1 MPHFISPRT
10 AGESDIVGIGGPLT
24 PETLRNAYAAGIFP
38 WPMTGCPLLWF
49 CPLARAVLEFDRLHI
64 PRRLA
69 RIRKN
74 TKLSFTRDQAFN
86 EVIAACR
93 RTPRSGQS
101 GTWITAE
108 MLRAYQ
114 EFHRLGY
121 AHSVETWDESGQLV
135 GGVYGV
141 LVNGYFSGESMFHL
155 APNAS
160 KLALLFLIEH
170 LEHQGIKWLDCQML
184 TPHMIVLGA
193 HEISRDDFL
202 DRIEQPPSGIIT
214 P

>member
-1 MPHFISPRT
+1 MPHFISPRD
-10 AGESDIVGIGGPLT
+10 AGESDIVGVGGPLT
-24 PETLRNAYAAGIFP
+24 SEALRVAYAAGIFP
-38 WPMTGCPLLWF
+38 WPMTGYPLLWF
-49 CPLARAVLEFDRLHI
+49 CPHARAVLDFDRLHI

-69 RIRKN
+69 RIRKITN
-74 TKLSFTRDQAFN
+74 LSFTRDQAFD
-86 EVIAACR
+86 EVVAACR

-101 GTWITAE
+101 GTWITLE

-121 AHSVETWDESGQLV
+121 AHSVEAWDESGLLV

-160 KLALLFLIEH
+160 KLALLFLIDH
-170 LEHQGIKWLDCQML
+170 LAYLGIRWLDCQML
-184 TPHMIVLGA
+184 TPHMVALGA
-193 HEISRDDFL
+193 HEISRDEFL

-214 P
+214 S